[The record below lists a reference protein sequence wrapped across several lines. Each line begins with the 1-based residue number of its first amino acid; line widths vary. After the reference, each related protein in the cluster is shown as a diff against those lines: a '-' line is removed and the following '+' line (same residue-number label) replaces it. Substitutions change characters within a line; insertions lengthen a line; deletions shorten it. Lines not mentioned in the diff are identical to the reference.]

1 MTSLS
6 KDSVVRA
13 VPQGTSPGSQPEPPS
28 DPLRAMLQTLI
39 QETLEREFSH
49 FVGAQ
54 RFERSPARRGVRNG
68 HRRREFTT
76 RVGTIELR
84 VPRDRA
90 GRFQPSLFA
99 RYQRSEQALV
109 LALTEMYFQGVSTR
123 KVTTIVET
131 LCGASVSASEV
142 SAVTKRLD
150 GELEVW
156 RTRPLTAKAYPYL
169 VVDAHVERV
178 RREGQVR
185 STAALWVIGVGAD
198 GYREHLGVWLNAS
211 ESGLAWR
218 RVFEHLLQRGL
229 TGVQYVVSDEHAGLV
244 EAIRRFFPEAL
255 HQRCQVH
262 YLRNAL
268 DHASSKAAME
278 QVKLGLRDV
287 WNAPTRAIAELR
299 AAALI
304 TQLRPTLPTLADWLE
319 GSIGDT
325 LAVYALAD
333 KEARRRLR
341 TTNGIEHDHMAVRR
355 RTAVI
360 RVFPNEASFIRLA
373 SALAME
379 RNEKWLA
386 RRYVVALD
394 QLEHILTPGGLM
406 PAA

>member
-1 MTSLS
+1 MTSFS
-6 KDSVVRA
+6 KDSAVRSL
-13 VPQGTSPGSQPEPPS
+13 PQVSGSSLVEAPT
-28 DPLRAMLQTLI
+28 DPLRAMLATLI
-39 QETLEREFSH
+39 QETLEREFTQ
-49 FVGAQ
+49 FVGAE
-54 RFERSPARRGVRNG
+54 RFARHPERRDVRNG
-68 HRRREFTT
+68 HRRRRFTT

-99 RYQRSEQALV
+99 RYQRSEQSLV

-142 SAVTKRLD
+142 SVLTKRLD
-150 GELEVW
+150 GELEAW

-211 ESGLAWR
+211 ESGLAWQ
-218 RVFEHLLQRGL
+218 RVFEQLLQRGL
-229 TGVQYVVSDEHAGLV
+229 TGVQYIVSDEHVGLV
-244 EAIRRFFPEAL
+244 HAVRRFFPEAV

-268 DHASSKAAME
+268 DRVASKSAFE
-278 QVKLGLRDV
+278 QVKQGLTDV
-287 WNAPTRAIAELR
+287 WSAPTKAMAELR
-299 AAALI
+299 AASLI
-304 TQLRPTLPTLADWLE
+304 TQLRPTLPAVAEWLE
-319 GSIGDT
+319 HSIGDT
-325 LAVYALAD
+325 LAVYVLAD

-341 TTNGIEHDHMAVRR
+341 TTNGVEHDHMAVRR

-360 RVFPNEASFIRLA
+360 RVFPNEASLLRLV

-386 RRYVVALD
+386 RRYVVAL
-394 QLEHILTPGGLM
+394 ETVLTPGALM